1 MICHRCLRDSLRRAA
16 HTGFMSTPDAPA
28 GLSTQEALQRLR
40 AHGPNQLDD
49 AERRGLLSTLRHIG
63 SEPMFMLMLA
73 AAGIYLV
80 LGDLGEG
87 ALLAFFALVTL
98 GLVVFQERRSERA
111 LDALRTLSAPSVR
124 VRRQGIEQRIA
135 SRDLVPGDVLL
146 VSEGE
151 RVAADGRLLQ
161 ATHLAVDESLLT
173 GESVPVSKGVATTDN
188 TVHAGTLVVAGHA
201 LVAVTA
207 TGRQTRLG
215 QIGQS
220 LAGIDITPTPLQRQL
235 RHWMRRFALGALAA
249 CAVIVTWYGLRE
261 GQWLQGLLSA
271 IALGMAML
279 PEEFPMALTVFLALG
294 AWRLAKVKVLAR
306 RPAVI
311 EALGATTLLCVDKTG
326 TLTENRMRLR
336 QLVGPE
342 QALDLTE
349 GARNSPPPLPESL
362 ATLLE
367 HAVLASRRGSA
378 DPMDQALIHQGDA
391 TLASSARLHPDWTLL
406 REHPVTPALLAMT
419 QVWHTPSGARHVVS
433 KGAPEAIFGLCRL
446 APAEQ
451 ARHLACVSALAA
463 QGLRVLAVAQAEC
476 PPTQP
481 DDAPLTALPFRWL
494 GLLAF
499 EDPLREGVPASVA
512 LAHQAGIGVAMI
524 TGDHADTAQA
534 IAQQAG
540 ISVNGG
546 VLTGQQLAAMPS
558 SELVQAV
565 AKVRVFARVT
575 PEQKLRLIQ
584 AFQARGEVVAMTGDG
599 VNDAPA
605 LKAAHIGIAMGV
617 RGTDVAREAAGLVL
631 LDENFS
637 RIVGGVRMGRRIVD
651 NLRHVMVYITAIH
664 VPIVGL
670 ALLPMLLGLPPMLLP
685 AHIVLTELVIDPV
698 CTLAFEGAPEH
709 PALMQRPPRDPAL
722 GLMGAG
728 MLWQGLVQGSCLLGG
743 TLLVYLWALLRH
755 PDADTARAIGVVSL
769 TLGNLLMAALNA
781 HAGLGWRVWFQPSSR
796 ALWGV
801 AAVACT
807 ALLLALWWPGA
818 RALLRF
824 GLPPLWELAWGSA
837 AVLGCVW
844 LGQHVSR
851 QMAQTPPERPFDWTR
866 VGH

>member
-1 MICHRCLRDSLRRAA
+1 
-16 HTGFMSTPDAPA
+16 MSTPDAPA
-28 GLSTQEALQRLR
+28 DLSPQEALQRLR

-201 LVAVTA
+201 LVA
-207 TGRQTRLG
+207 
-215 QIGQS
+215 
-220 LAGIDITPTPLQRQL
+220 
-235 RHWMRRFALGALAA
+235 
-249 CAVIVTWYGLRE
+249 
-261 GQWLQGLLSA
+261 
-271 IALGMAML
+271 

-419 QVWHTPSGARHVVS
+419 QVWHTPSGARHVAS

-463 QGLRVLAVAQAEC
+463 RGLRVLAVAQAEC

-524 TGDHADTAQA
+524 TGDHADTARA

-540 ISVNGG
+540 ISVDGG
-546 VLTGQQLAAMPS
+546 VLTGQHLATMPAA
-558 SELVQAV
+558 ELVQAV

-599 VNDAPA
+599 INDAPA

-664 VPIVGL
+664 VPIAGL

-685 AHIVLTELVIDPV
+685 AHIVLTQLVIDPV

-709 PALMQRPPRDPAL
+709 PALMQHPPRDPAL
-722 GLMGAG
+722 GLMGA
-728 MLWQGLVQGSCLLGG
+728 
-743 TLLVYLWALLRH
+743 
-755 PDADTARAIGVVSL
+755 
-769 TLGNLLMAALNA
+769 LNA
-781 HAGLGWRVWFQPSSR
+781 HAGLGWAGGCGSSPAQGHCGAWRLWPAPPCCWPCGGPARAPCFASACRHCGGWHGARPPCWAACGSVSMCRDRWRRRRQNGHLTGR
-796 ALWGV
+796 AL
-801 AAVACT
+801 AT
-807 ALLLALWWPGA
+807 DWPDT
-818 RALLRF
+818 RYRF
-824 GLPPLWELAWGSA
+824 GANVREW
-837 AVLGCVW
+837 AVLDKKKG
-844 LGQHVSR
+844 LHFRASL
-851 QMAQTPPERPFDWTR
+851 
-866 VGH
+866 